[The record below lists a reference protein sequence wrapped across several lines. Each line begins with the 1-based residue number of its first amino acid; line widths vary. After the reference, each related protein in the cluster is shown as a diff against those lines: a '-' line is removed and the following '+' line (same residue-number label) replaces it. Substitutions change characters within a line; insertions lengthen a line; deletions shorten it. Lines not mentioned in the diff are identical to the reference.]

1 MSEIRDLKPDVNEMG
16 WLEGTFDS
24 RSLFQGEMNIT
35 IFDDSDESREY
46 AEKCIEHYNNL
57 NTNQKVLDE
66 IQQKL
71 SAFMFYMYDEWKAM
85 EIYDDIVTDTDKAIE
100 VYKSGKQL
108 LSCLSHPRLYVE
120 LPEEEDATTEIGY
133 CIETECPW
141 EPEHQCSI
149 IIRGDEVKYV
159 GPSEGNTP
167 WDDEE
172 EYYCIWN
179 DKDNGK

>member
-1 MSEIRDLKPDVNEMG
+1 MG

-85 EIYDDIVTDTDKAIE
+85 EIYDDIVTDTEKA
-100 VYKSGKQL
+100 VVRNCYSLDGR
-108 LSCLSHPRLYVE
+108 S
-120 LPEEEDATTEIGY
+120 LPSARRGLML
-133 CIETECPW
+133 
-141 EPEHQCSI
+141 
-149 IIRGDEVKYV
+149 IRMSDGTVRKTMNNSYH
-159 GPSEGNTP
+159 
-167 WDDEE
+167 
-172 EYYCIWN
+172 Y
-179 DKDNGK
+179 

>member
-1 MSEIRDLKPDVNEMG
+1 MSEIRDLKPDINEMG

-71 SAFMFYMYDEWKAM
+71 SAFMFYMYDEWKVM
-85 EIYDDIVTDTDKAIE
+85 KIYDDIVTDTEKAIE

-120 LPEEEDATTEIGY
+120 LPEEEDAATEIGY

-141 EPEHQCSI
+141 
-149 IIRGDEVKYV
+149 
-159 GPSEGNTP
+159 
-167 WDDEE
+167 DDE

-179 DKDNGK
+179 DKNKN